1 MKIENVKTS
10 VIEAFKGL
18 ETADNSS
25 KALFNDTIVYLK
37 TVKDLNSGIT
47 AMKNLIAEE
56 GENYSVYYK
65 NKLNQIVRYSV
76 LAVESKL
83 SLDTDM
89 LYWYNI
95 EKALRLMEH
104 LMAHHQ
110 ADVNKIKNLLN
121 SLKGKAKNKRLQRAD
136 KNTYN
141 DLYASKLADLYKEYR
156 LEEDDDKKAV
166 KIETLFGSL
175 DLEHKKAIIAK
186 LQASLEEK

>member
-1 MKIENVKTS
+1 MKIENVKTA
-10 VIEAFKGL
+10 VIKAFKGL

-25 KALFNDTIVYLK
+25 KALFTDTLVYLK

-65 NKLNQIVRYSV
+65 NKLNQIVRYSAI
-76 LAVESKL
+76 AVDSKL
-83 SLDTDM
+83 AIDTDM

-95 EKALRLMEH
+95 EKALKLMEH
-104 LMAHHQ
+104 LLENYP
-110 ADVNKIKNLLN
+110 ADLRKLKNLLN
-121 SLKGKAKNKRLQRAD
+121 SIKGKAKDKRLQRAD
-136 KNTYN
+136 KNNYN
-141 DLYASKLADLYKEYR
+141 DLYASKLADLYKEYK
-156 LEEDDDKKAV
+156 LEDDDNKKAV
-166 KIETLFGSL
+166 KIEALFGSL

>member
-1 MKIENVKTS
+1 MKIENVKTA

-25 KALFNDTIVYLK
+25 KALFNDTLVYLK

-65 NKLNQIVRYSV
+65 NKLNQIVRYSAIAV
-76 LAVESKL
+76 DSKLAV
-83 SLDTDM
+83 DTDM
-89 LYWYNI
+89 LHWYNI
-95 EKALRLMEH
+95 EKALKLMEH
-104 LMAHHQ
+104 LLENYP
-110 ADVNKIKNLLN
+110 ADVRKIKNLLN
-121 SLKGKAKNKRLQRAD
+121 SIKGKAKDKLLQRTD
-136 KNTYN
+136 KNNYN

-166 KIETLFGSL
+166 KIEALFGSL
-175 DLEHKKAIIAK
+175 DLEHKKDIIAK